1 LGGTLISK
9 PYAKPLKVKS
19 GSSVSSLVA
28 SYAKSVQDESDIKD
42 IITFLESPWGL
53 NLNESTQPILPGQK
67 FIMKLYYKLPLDTI
81 NKTIVIKDKFNERE
95 LYNFTE
101 QEYLE
106 HLYNEGRC
114 NIKYIDD
121 KPRNELVLIIGR
133 RGSKS
138 TISSWIAAYETYKLL
153 KVYHPQKYYGLLPDT
168 EINITCVATSEDQ
181 ANLLFRQVLGHFS
194 LSTYF
199 HRYMNRPT
207 ADRVLIRSRRDLEK
221 YGEEGKASI
230 IVRSAPCS
238 ARGLRG
244 AGNMLIIMDE
254 QAHFVDEKSQSN
266 KSDKAVYDA
275 ITPSVAQ
282 FGVDGKIIN
291 ISSPLNKSGMLW
303 DLYTQALNGSDNI
316 LMIQAPSWEI
326 NNTLD
331 SNFLKG
337 RYNADPVAY
346 DCEFGSQFSDKV
358 KAWLPEEYLRRVID
372 PTLTQKTAGQARTP
386 HFIGLDV
393 GFKDDGTA
401 IAVSHVVS
409 DIDEHGNKIDKVEL
423 DYVGWRQ
430 AGVPPYENYD
440 ILDFSLIAEWI
451 REICQN
457 FYAVQG
463 LLDQHNGVMV
473 HQNLSKIGLTQF
485 EMVYHTRNFNSQ
497 LYQNFM
503 MMCIDRKLRL
513 YNEKPNEF
521 EDSDLIQE
529 ILKLQV
535 SQYSKNIISVEA
547 PKLQGHYDDRSDAIM
562 RSIWLA
568 SEAIRNGT
576 VSGTTSGSLG
586 TRHSSVTNAKQ
597 YQLRKQR
604 MHNINDNRR
613 NPNASKRRGW

>member
-1 LGGTLISK
+1 MLI
-9 PYAKPLKVKS
+9 V
-19 GSSVSSLVA
+19 
-28 SYAKSVQDESDIKD
+28 
-42 IITFLESPWGL
+42 
-53 NLNESTQPILPGQK
+53 
-67 FIMKLYYKLPLDTI
+67 
-81 NKTIVIKDKFNERE
+81 
-95 LYNFTE
+95 
-101 QEYLE
+101 
-106 HLYNEGRC
+106 
-114 NIKYIDD
+114 
-121 KPRNELVLIIGR
+121 GR

-153 KVYHPQKYYGLLPDT
+153 KIHHPQRYYNLLPDT

-194 LSTYF
+194 SSTYF

-207 ADRVLIRSRRDLEK
+207 NDRVLIRSRRDLEK
-221 YGEEGKASI
+221 YGEEGKSSI

-282 FGVDGKIIN
+282 FGIDGKIIN
-291 ISSPLNKSGMLW
+291 ISSPLNKAGLLW
-303 DLYTQALNGSDNI
+303 DLYNQALNGSENI
-316 LMIQAPSWEI
+316 LMIQAPSWEV
-326 NNTLD
+326 NTTLD

-346 DCEFGSQFSDKV
+346 DCEFGAQFSDKV
-358 KAWLPEEYLRRVID
+358 KSWLPEEYLRRVIV
-372 PTLTQKTAGQARTP
+372 PGLSEKKSGRARVP
-386 HFIGLDV
+386 HFVGLDV

-401 IAVSHVVS
+401 IAVSHIVE
-409 DIDEHGNKIDKVEL
+409 DTDEEGNKVDKIEL

-440 ILDFSLIAEWI
+440 ILDFESIAEWI
-451 REICQN
+451 HEITKR
-457 FYAVQG
+457 FYIVGG
-463 LLDQHNGVMV
+463 LLDQHNGVLV
-473 HQNLSKIGLTQF
+473 HQNLTKMGLSQF
-485 EMVYHTRNFNSQ
+485 DMVYHTRNFNSK

-513 YNEKPNEF
+513 YNEKDGTK
-521 EDSDLIQE
+521 DSDLIEE
-529 ILKLQV
+529 ILQLQV
-535 SQYSKNIISVEA
+535 TQYSKNIINVEA
-547 PKLQGHYDDRSDAIM
+547 PKLKGHYDDRSDAIM

-568 SEAIRNGT
+568 SEALRSGQVTGSSSQRLNNRQAL
-576 VSGTTSGSLG
+576 VS
-586 TRHSSVTNAKQ
+586 NAHQ

-604 MHNINDNRR
+604 MHNIHDTRR
-613 NPNASKRRGW
+613 NPKAHARRKRW